1 MTHIIFAVVALVFA
15 LALFCC
21 FEVSGRY
28 SEHEEE
34 EEKNE

>member
-1 MTHIIFAVVALVFA
+1 MVHVIFAVVALVIA

-21 FEVSGRY
+21 FEISGRY

-34 EEKNE
+34 EERK

>member
-1 MTHIIFAVVALVFA
+1 MQHVIFAAVALVFA

-34 EEKNE
+34 EDRK

>member
-1 MTHIIFAVVALVFA
+1 MVHVIIAVAALVIA

-34 EEKNE
+34 EDRK

>member
-1 MTHIIFAVVALVFA
+1 MTHIIFAVAALVIA

-34 EEKNE
+34 EGRR

>member
-1 MTHIIFAVVALVFA
+1 MRIIIAIVALFIA

-34 EEKNE
+34 EDRK